1 MKVNV
6 ALVTKRFWRK
16 RLGSDPGV
24 IGRSIA
30 LNDVAHTI
38 VGVLPNLPISWF
50 GRDSE
55 VFIAA
60 PFDNPNATKERI
72 MRGYSFM
79 RCIGRLKPGVT
90 MQQAQAAMPALEQSY
105 REQHGEAADSTW
117 TSVLVGANEDAPGAL
132 RPAFV
137 TLLVAVG
144 AVLLIAC
151 SNVANLLLVRFT
163 GRRREIAMRMALG
176 ADRRSVVRL
185 FVLESTT
192 ISVIAGVIGLCLAL
206 WVVSVVPKVAGDNI
220 PLESHLTLH
229 WPVLLFTLGVS
240 LLTGFVMALYP

>member
-1 MKVNV
+1 MKDNV
-6 ALVTKRFWRK
+6 ALVTESFWRK

-55 VFIAA
+55 VFIAT

-90 MQQAQAAMPALEQSY
+90 VQQAQAAMPALEQSY

-117 TSVLVGANEDAPGAL
+117 TSASSLARTKMQPVACVCFRDIPSAAIGRLLLRANRD
-132 RPAFV
+132 
-137 TLLVAVG
+137 
-144 AVLLIAC
+144 
-151 SNVANLLLVRFT
+151 VANLLLRSLHRT
-163 GRRREIAMRMALG
+163 NPRRNPRCAW
-176 ADRRSVVRL
+176 RSVASARGIVRL
-185 FVLESTT
+185 FVFEGHTV
-192 ISVIAGVIGLCLAL
+192 SVIAGIIGLLLAL
-206 WVVSVVPKVAGDNI
+206 WVSKSFRN
-220 PLESHLTLH
+220 
-229 WPVLLFTLGVS
+229 
-240 LLTGFVMALYP
+240 